1 MKVRVEGMRYR
12 AEVRDVPLERGR
24 CRLLI
29 GKRLGE
35 HHRPRGIEGAHS
47 VRVLRMWNVET
58 PSGSSPLGW

>member
-1 MKVRVEGMRYR
+1 MEGKQDW
-12 AEVRDVPLERGR
+12 AEVRDVPLGCGR
-24 CRLLI
+24 CRPLI

-35 HHRPRGIEGAHS
+35 HHRSRGIEGAHS